1 MATTLQA
8 TAEDAPFIIRDVAN
22 SEARGDYRIVVHGE
36 AKPLFWTFVRR
47 KLAYPA
53 ACECRIELDLSELKG
68 LYRLS
73 LNPDLPGTC
82 VEQQTLPVASVI
94 LPNTVTFIGEAAL
107 ANSNLEAIT
116 LPESVQFIARA
127 AFQNC
132 KELREVSVP
141 SVAFIA
147 PSAFAGCSSGL
158 RVQIAEGVG
167 SIAATAFPG
176 SLSIAYA
183 GTKKQWEK
191 ILVKPYFNDQSRVLN
206 KFYARD
212 YEFFKGT
219 LACSDWQGEFRVY
232 YEGRRDCILIDYG
245 ASRGADLPY

>member
-1 MATTLQA
+1 M
-8 TAEDAPFIIRDVAN
+8 
-22 SEARGDYRIVVHGE
+22 
-36 AKPLFWTFVRR
+36 
-47 KLAYPA
+47 
-53 ACECRIELDLSELKG
+53 
-68 LYRLS
+68 
-73 LNPDLPGTC
+73 
-82 VEQQTLPVASVI
+82 I

-132 KELREVSVP
+132 KKLREVSVP

-147 PSAFAGCSSGL
+147 PSAFGDCSRL

-167 SIAATAFPG
+167 CIAATAFPG

-183 GTKKQWEK
+183 GTKEQWK
-191 ILVKPYFNDQSRVLN
+191 RILVKPNFNDQSRVLN

-212 YEFFKGT
+212 YEFCKGT

-232 YEGRRDCILIDYG
+232 YEGRRDCIRVDYG

>member
-1 MATTLQA
+1 M
-8 TAEDAPFIIRDVAN
+8 
-22 SEARGDYRIVVHGE
+22 
-36 AKPLFWTFVRR
+36 
-47 KLAYPA
+47 
-53 ACECRIELDLSELKG
+53 SELKG
-68 LYRLS
+68 LYSLS

-127 AFQNC
+127 AFENC
-132 KELREVSVP
+132 KELCEVSVP

-147 PSAFAGCSSGL
+147 PRAFADCTSLGSVYIPASL
-158 RVQIAEGVG
+158 T
-167 SIAATAFPG
+167 SIAATAFEG
-176 SLSIAYA
+176 SLYIAYA
-183 GTKKQWEK
+183 GTKRQWEK
-191 ILVKPYFNDQSRVLN
+191 IQVIGGPQPARNSNASLTSLLNGFYENDLEYFR
-206 KFYARD
+206 
-212 YEFFKGT
+212 GT